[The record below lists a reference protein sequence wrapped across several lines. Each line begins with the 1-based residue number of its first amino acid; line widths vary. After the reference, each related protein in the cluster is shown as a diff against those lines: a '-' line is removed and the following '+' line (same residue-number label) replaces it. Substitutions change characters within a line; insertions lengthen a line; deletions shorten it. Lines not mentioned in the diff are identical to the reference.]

1 MTTIRPPVS
10 SALRFAGEV
19 RRADELEDDVER
31 AVLLEALGVDDRR
44 GRRAAA
50 TPSRSSSLRTV
61 AVTCAPAARAELDR
75 RGADAAGGAVDEQ
88 ALAGAQAALGE
99 ERVVGGGEDLG
110 HAAGLRPVEAV
121 GDRHELA
128 LVDDGQ
134 LGLPAA
140 ADDRH
145 DAVALGE
152 ALGARARAPTTSPAS
167 SSPGMSGG
175 EPGGAG

>member
-1 MTTIRPPVS
+1 MGAERGDLV
-10 SALRFAGEV
+10 AQLLVAHRGGHVRARRRAELHR
-19 RRADELEDDVER
+19 RRAD
-31 AVLLEALGVDDRR
+31 
-44 GRRAAA
+44 
-50 TPSRSSSLRTV
+50 
-61 AVTCAPAARAELDR
+61 AAR
-75 RGADAAGGAVDEQ
+75 GAVDEQ

-99 ERVVGGGEDLG
+99 DRVVRGREDLG
-110 HAAGLRPVEAV
+110 HAAGLRPVQPL

-128 LVDDGQ
+128 LVHDGE

-145 DAVALGE
+145 DAVAL
-152 ALGARARAPTTSPAS
+152 ARSASAPGPSAATSPAS